1 MSKLIISI
9 YDDQIL
15 IDNVTLIK
23 EFSDKIFKININD
36 KPYEITG
43 CNLLLSHVSN
53 NNQTIKISGEILSVK
68 LETNKPK
75 EKERFIK
82 KLFN

>member
-43 CNLLLSHVSN
+43 CNL
-53 NNQTIKISGEILSVK
+53 
-68 LETNKPK
+68 
-75 EKERFIK
+75 
-82 KLFN
+82 